1 MMRSLLFILTF
12 TGASLAATCGPGTAF
27 EGDFLPR
34 EIDGILE
41 AGGDE
46 ALLDEACRNV
56 QKRFEN
62 SGFPGAVVERSCRG
76 DTLVFTLNRGEGYV
90 FAAARNAGQG
100 KTRDDVFAKLSGLEP
115 GSPVILEDLDRASAK
130 LERTGYFVQIKP
142 PELYR
147 EVGRNRLVPLFH
159 MQEATNSY
167 AEGVVSYSSEDNAWV
182 GTVDVSLKNIAGTAR
197 DLELN
202 GVTGD
207 EARSVSFS
215 YREPWLFGSS
225 WNGLVRAY
233 VEDDT
238 SYTDALLEL
247 GLERPIAFEWTLSLL
262 GGIGNDEW
270 TMALEVEYENQDS
283 YVLPRKGSRFEGAVT
298 LERKRESHADWFL
311 TLEGKYERWTPL
323 IGNFILRSAASGGT
337 MLPTFADFDA
347 EDYFKLGGANSW
359 KGFRPSFLRTRAYGD
374 AELALRFQGLPKTA
388 FEAFYQPGLYR
399 ELPPNHGWT
408 AEHQYGL
415 GIIQYRSSFAIS
427 LYYALRPSLSM
438 EEGFLHFSVK
448 ALF

>member
-1 MMRSLLFILTF
+1 MTRFLLAMLILIGPAT
-12 TGASLAATCGPGTAF
+12 AATCGPKAAF
-27 EGDFLPR
+27 EGEFLPR
-34 EIDGILE
+34 EIDAILE
-41 AGGDE
+41 AVGDE
-46 ALLDEACRNV
+46 ALLDEACANV
-56 QKRFEN
+56 QSRFEN
-62 SGFPGAVVERSCRG
+62 SGFPGAVVERSCKG
-76 DTLVFTLNRGEGYV
+76 DTVLFTLDRGEGYV
-90 FAAARNAGQG
+90 FGAARNAGKG
-100 KTRDDVFAKLSGLEP
+100 KTRDEVFARLSGIEP
-115 GSPVILEDLDRASAK
+115 GSPVILQDLDRASAK
-130 LERTGYFVQIKP
+130 LERTGYFIQTKK

-147 EVGRNRLVPLFH
+147 EASRNRLIPLFH

-182 GTVDVSLKNIAGTAR
+182 GSIDVSLKNLAGTAR

-225 WNGLVRAY
+225 WNGLARAY

-247 GLERPIAFEWTLSLL
+247 GLERPISFEWTLSLL

-270 TMALEVEYENQDS
+270 TMAFEVEYENQDS
-283 YVLPRKGSRFEGAVT
+283 YVLPRKGSRFEGTAT
-298 LERKRESHADWFL
+298 MERKREAHADWFL
-311 TLEGKYERWTPL
+311 KFEGKYERWTPL
-323 IGNFILRSAASGGT
+323 FGNWLVRSAASGGT
-337 MLPTFADFDA
+337 MLPTFADFES
-347 EDYFKLGGANSW
+347 EDYFKLGGADSW

-374 AELALRFQGLPKTA
+374 VELALRFQGLPKTA

-399 ELPPNHGWT
+399 ELPPSHGWT

-415 GIIQYRSSFAIS
+415 GIVQYRSSFAIS
-427 LYYALRPSLSM
+427 IYYALRPSLSM